1 MRRKFKVKIW
11 NKTYRIWELTLGWY
25 YIALSDIEQFI
36 EDIFLEFNNKV
47 PTLDEDQIKR
57 VIEKLFNIEDLE
69 INTLFE
75 KTRWI
80 AKQERVPWGKKDN
93 SDLLKDFHIK
103 VWFFMKFFWNS
114 YLEAIET
121 PLEVFN
127 KLLEDI
133 KIIAWEEKYDPKR
146 KDTKAEK
153 RKLKNLINNLN

>member
-25 YIALSDIEQFI
+25 YLALSDIEQFI

-47 PTLDEDQIKR
+47 PALDGEQTKI

-75 KTRWI
+75 K
-80 AKQERVPWGKKDN
+80 KKDN

-114 YLEAIET
+114 YSQTMET

-133 KIIAWEEKYDPKR
+133 KIISWEEKYDPKR
-146 KDTKAEK
+146 KDSKAEK

>member
-11 NKTYRIWELTLGWY
+11 NKNYRIWELTLGWY
-25 YIALSDIEQFI
+25 YLALSDIEQFI

-47 PTLDEDQIKR
+47 PTLDEGQTKR
-57 VIEKLFNIEDLE
+57 VIEELFNIEDLE
-69 INTLFE
+69 INALFE
-75 KTRWI
+75 K
-80 AKQERVPWGKKDN
+80 KKDN

-114 YLEAIET
+114 YSQTMET

-146 KDTKAEK
+146 KDAKAEK

>member
-1 MRRKFKVKIW
+1 MRRKIKVKIW
-11 NKTYRIWELTLGWY
+11 NKNYRIWDLTLGWY
-25 YIALSDIEQFI
+25 YLALSDIEQFI
-36 EDIFLEFNNKV
+36 EDIFLEFNSKV
-47 PTLDEDQIKR
+47 PILDEEQTKI

-75 KTRWI
+75 K
-80 AKQERVPWGKKDN
+80 KKDN
-93 SDLLKDFHIK
+93 LDLLKDFHIK

-114 YLEAIET
+114 YSQTMET

>member
-11 NKTYRIWELTLGWY
+11 NKNYRIWELTLWWY
-25 YIALSDIEQFI
+25 YLALSDIEQFI

-47 PTLDEDQIKR
+47 PTLDEDQTKR

-80 AKQERVPWGKKDN
+80 AKQERVSWGKKDN

-114 YLEAIET
+114 YSQTMET

>member
-11 NKTYRIWELTLGWY
+11 NKNYRIWELTLGWY
-25 YIALSDIEQFI
+25 YLALSDIEQFI

-47 PTLDEDQIKR
+47 PTLDEKQTKR

-75 KTRWI
+75 K
-80 AKQERVPWGKKDN
+80 KKDN

-114 YLEAIET
+114 YSQTMDT

-153 RKLKNLINNLN
+153 RRLKNLINNLN

>member
-25 YIALSDIEQFI
+25 YLALSDIEQFI

-47 PTLDEDQIKR
+47 PILDEDQIKR

-80 AKQERVPWGKKDN
+80 AKQERVPWGEKDN

-114 YLEAIET
+114 YLQTMET
-121 PLEVFN
+121 PLEFFN

-146 KDTKAEK
+146 KDNKAII
-153 RKLKNLINNLN
+153 KNIEF

>member
-11 NKTYRIWELTLGWY
+11 NKNYRIWELTLGWY
-25 YIALSDIEQFI
+25 YLALSDIEQFI
-36 EDIFLEFNNKV
+36 EDIFLELNNKV
-47 PTLDEDQIKR
+47 PTLDEDQTKR

-75 KTRWI
+75 K
-80 AKQERVPWGKKDN
+80 KKDN

-114 YLEAIET
+114 YSQTMDT